1 MILEFSKLVANR
13 LRAVW
18 EGRTRH
24 GSTLT
29 LDGVRELSRSLEEG
43 KQALETF
50 TTSMEEEFL
59 QLGALLRKITVLA
72 RDVKNRSGEIVDA
85 AAGRAEDA
93 AIQFAFQ
100 LLKKAEDLVRASREQ
115 YATVFQL
122 FEKMHIDLTR
132 VARERGA
139 LMRTLSPLESTNTQ
153 FRIQACAFDENTR
166 AQFFALADAI
176 AAIVR
181 DVQSAVGQR
190 FEELDRTG
198 RATSELVANLTA
210 LATEQ
215 ARETE
220 RMLAQTRSHLSTLN
234 AALQSSERAAHSIA
248 QAGSNIAGGVGK
260 AIVALQCQD
269 MARQK
274 FQHIC
279 AAIDDML
286 GHLASGVTE
295 RFGGTEEADC
305 RHFLADAS
313 RVQLGQLRAVFGQ
326 LDEAARQVDTGLS
339 EVESDAKALADHA
352 VHSGAAAL
360 DGQIIDRAIE
370 SIHAVLGV
378 IEKAV
383 SSIKNVLELV
393 VKLKST
399 FSDCTSHI
407 LGLALGLRM
416 VALNAQIFAAHVD
429 TGAALEVVARNTR
442 MIADESMQ
450 QLDEISTR
458 VTELVDSVVDL
469 EQRLGDYAELAEME
483 QVLLSGEARESEN
496 KLRTLEQDLR
506 GAIAAMGP
514 MEKELAET
522 IQHAIRSIRFP
533 EAVTEE
539 GSRSTRL
546 FEQIASQYS
555 DSNGM
560 SHRKVQD
567 LKRNYTMQHE
577 RAVHESTVS
586 TESMP
591 GQEDAEE
598 ADKILDFDPG
608 SQPKSK
614 LPANAEVLS
623 EDSSSLEPGGEG
635 EKLADNVE
643 LF

>member
-1 MILEFSKLVANR
+1 MILELPRLLANR
-13 LRAVW
+13 VRAVW
-18 EGRTRH
+18 DRRTRH
-24 GSTLT
+24 GATLT
-29 LDGVRELSRSLEEG
+29 PDDVRELSHSLEEE

-50 TTSMEEEFL
+50 TSSMEEEFL
-59 QLGALLRKITVLA
+59 HLGALLRKVTVLA
-72 RDVKNRSGEIVDA
+72 RDVKNRSGEIMDA

-132 VARERGA
+132 IARERGV
-139 LMRTLSPLESTNTQ
+139 LMRTLSPLESANTQ

-198 RATSELVANLTA
+198 RATSELVASLTV
-210 LATEQ
+210 LAAEQ
-215 ARETE
+215 AKETE
-220 RMLAQTRSHLSTLN
+220 RMLAQTRTHLSTLD
-234 AALQSSERAAHSIA
+234 AALQSSERAAQSVA

-260 AIVALQCQD
+260 AIVALQSQD

-286 GHLASGVTE
+286 GHLASGVTDK
-295 RFGGTEEADC
+295 FGGMEEADC

-360 DGQIIDRAIE
+360 DGQVIGRAVE

-383 SSIKNVLELV
+383 SSIKSVLELV

-399 FSDCTSHI
+399 FSDCTSQI

-450 QLDEISTR
+450 QLDEISMR

-469 EQRLGDYAELAEME
+469 EQRLGDYAELAEIE
-483 QVLLSGEARESEN
+483 QALLSGEARESEN

-506 GAIAAMGP
+506 AAIAAMGP
-514 MEKELAET
+514 MEIELAEA
-522 IQHAIRSIRFP
+522 IRHAIRSIRFP
-533 EAVTEE
+533 AAVTEE
-539 GSRSTRL
+539 GSRSTAL
-546 FEQIASQYS
+546 FEQIARRYS
-555 DSNGM
+555 DSKVL

-577 RAVHESTVS
+577 RAVHESTIS

-591 GQEDAEE
+591 GQEAAGE
-598 ADKILDFDPG
+598 AGKILDPDPG
-608 SQPKSK
+608 SQPESNP
-614 LPANAEVLS
+614 PANGEVLS
-623 EDSSSLEPGGEG
+623 EDSSSLEEG
-635 EKLADNVE
+635 DEEKLADNVE

>member
-1 MILEFSKLVANR
+1 MIPEIPRLLANL

-18 EGRTRH
+18 EARTSR
-24 GSTLT
+24 GATLT
-29 LDGVRELSRSLEEG
+29 PDGVRELSRSLDEE

-50 TTSMEEEFL
+50 TTSIEEEFL
-59 QLGALLRKITVLA
+59 QLGALLRKITELA

-85 AAGRAEDA
+85 AAGRTEDA

-115 YATVFQL
+115 YANVVRV
-122 FEKMHIDLTR
+122 FEKMHVDLTR
-132 VARERGA
+132 VARERDG
-139 LMRTLSPLESTNTQ
+139 LIRTLSPLETTNTQ

-166 AQFFALADAI
+166 TQFFALADAI
-176 AAIVR
+176 RAIVTE
-181 DVQSAVGQR
+181 VQSAVGQR

-198 RATSELVANLTA
+198 RATADLIANLTA
-210 LATEQ
+210 LAAQHAT
-215 ARETE
+215 ETE
-220 RMLAQTRSHLSTLN
+220 RMLAETRTHLSTLN
-234 AALQSSERAAHSIA
+234 EALEASERSAQSIA
-248 QAGSNIAGGVGK
+248 QAGSNIAGGVGT

-286 GHLASGVTE
+286 GHLARGVTDT
-295 RFGGTEEADC
+295 FDGIEEADC

-313 RVQLGQLRAVFGQ
+313 RVQLGQLRAVFAQ
-326 LDEAARQVDTGLS
+326 LDDAARQVSGGLLDVDS
-339 EVESDAKALADHA
+339 ESKSLAGHAL
-352 VHSGAAAL
+352 HSGAAAL
-360 DGQIIDRAIE
+360 DGQIIERAIE

-383 SSIKNVLELV
+383 TGIKSVLELV
-393 VKLKST
+393 VTLKST
-399 FSDCTSHI
+399 FSDCTSQI

-429 TGAALEVVARNTR
+429 TGAALEVVATNTR
-442 MIADESMQ
+442 LIADESMQ
-450 QLDEISTR
+450 QLDEISAR
-458 VTELVDSVVDL
+458 VAELVDSVVDL
-469 EQRLGDYAELAEME
+469 EQRLGDYAELAEIE
-483 QVLLSGEARESEN
+483 QALLSGEALESEN
-496 KLRTLEQDLR
+496 KLRTLEQELR
-506 GAIAAMGP
+506 AAVAAMGP

-539 GSRSTRL
+539 GSRSTGL

-555 DSNGM
+555 DSNVI

-586 TESMP
+586 IESMP

-598 ADKILDFDPG
+598 VYKILDPHPA
-608 SQPKSK
+608 SPPESK
-614 LPANAEVLS
+614 LAANAEVLS
-623 EDSSSLEPGGEG
+623 EDSSSLGTGGDE
-635 EKLADNVE
+635 ERLADNVE

>member
-1 MILEFSKLVANR
+1 MTLELPRLLANR

-24 GSTLT
+24 ATTLT
-29 LDGVRELSRSLEEG
+29 PDGVRELSRSLEEE

-72 RDVKNRSGEIVDA
+72 RDVQNRSGEIMDA

-122 FEKMHIDLTR
+122 FEKMHVDLTR

-181 DVQSAVGQR
+181 DVQLAVGQR

-210 LATEQ
+210 LAAEQ
-215 ARETE
+215 TKETE

-234 AALQSSERAAHSIA
+234 AALQSSERAAQSIA

-260 AIVALQCQD
+260 VIVALQCQD

-295 RFGGTEEADC
+295 KFGGTEEADC

-313 RVQLGQLRAVFGQ
+313 RVQLGQLRGVFGQ

-339 EVESDAKALADHA
+339 EVDSDVKSLADHA

-360 DGQIIDRAIE
+360 DGRIIDRAIE

-378 IEKAV
+378 MEKAV
-383 SSIKNVLELV
+383 SSIKKVLELV

-399 FSDCTSHI
+399 FSDCTSQI

-429 TGAALEVVARNTR
+429 TGAALEVVAMNTR

-450 QLDEISTR
+450 QLDEISVR
-458 VTELVDSVVDL
+458 VAELVDSVVDL
-469 EQRLGDYAELAEME
+469 EQRLGDYAELAEIE
-483 QVLLSGEARESEN
+483 QALLADEARESEN
-496 KLRTLEQDLR
+496 KLRALEQHLR
-506 GAIAAMGP
+506 TALAAMGP

-522 IQHAIRSIRFP
+522 IQHAVRSIRFP

-539 GSRSTRL
+539 GSRSTGL
-546 FEQIASQYS
+546 FEQIASRYS
-555 DSNGM
+555 DSKVI
-560 SHRKVQD
+560 SHRKVQE

-586 TESMP
+586 IESMP
-591 GQEDAEE
+591 AQEVDGE
-598 ADKILDFDPG
+598 ADKSSDPRPQ
-608 SQPKSK
+608 SESES
-614 LPANAEVLS
+614 PANSAVLF
-623 EDSSSLEPGGEG
+623 EESSPLEGGENG
-635 EKLADNVE
+635 ERLADNVE

>member
-1 MILEFSKLVANR
+1 MTLEFPRLLANR

-18 EGRTRH
+18 ERRRH
-24 GSTLT
+24 HGATLT
-29 LDGVRELSRSLEEG
+29 PEGVGELSRSLEEE
-43 KQALETF
+43 KHALETF

-59 QLGALLRKITVLA
+59 QLGALLRKITMLA
-72 RDVKNRSGEIVDA
+72 RDVNNRSSEIVDA

-166 AQFFALADAI
+166 AQFFTLADAI
-176 AAIVR
+176 AAIVG

-198 RATSELVANLTA
+198 RATGELVAKLTA
-210 LATEQ
+210 MATEQ
-215 ARETE
+215 TEQTE
-220 RMLAQTRSHLSTLN
+220 RMLAETRTHLSTLN
-234 AALQSSERAAHSIA
+234 EALQSSERAAQSIA

-274 FQHIC
+274 FQHIG

-286 GHLASGVTE
+286 GHLASGVTGK
-295 RFGGTEEADC
+295 FGGLEEADC

-339 EVESDAKALADHA
+339 EVELDAKALADHA
-352 VHSGAAAL
+352 LHSGAAAL
-360 DGQIIDRAIE
+360 DGQIIDRAIA

-378 IEKAV
+378 IERAV
-383 SSIKNVLELV
+383 SSIKSVLELV

-399 FSDCTSHI
+399 FSDCTSQI

-429 TGAALEVVARNTR
+429 TGAALEVVARTTR

-450 QLDEISTR
+450 QLDEISAR

-469 EQRLGDYAELAEME
+469 EQRLGDYAELAEIE
-483 QVLLSGEARESEN
+483 QTLLSGEARESEN
-496 KLRTLEQDLR
+496 KLRRLEQDLR
-506 GAIAAMGP
+506 AAIAAMGP

-522 IQHAIRSIRFP
+522 IQHTIRSIRFP
-533 EAVTEE
+533 EAVAEE
-539 GSRSTRL
+539 GSRSTGL

-555 DSNGM
+555 DSETI

-586 TESMP
+586 TGSMP
-591 GQEDAEE
+591 GQEEFGE
-598 ADKILDFDPG
+598 TDKSPDPG
-608 SQPKSK
+608 SQPESK
-614 LPANAEVLS
+614 LRADGGIS
-623 EDSSSLEPGGEG
+623 EESSPLETDGER
-635 EKLADNVE
+635 LADNVE

>member
-1 MILEFSKLVANR
+1 MTLDFPKLLANR
-13 LRAVW
+13 LRAAL
-18 EGRTRH
+18 EASPHRGA
-24 GSTLT
+24 TLT
-29 LDGVRELSRSLEEG
+29 LDRVRQLSRSLQEE
-43 KQALETF
+43 KQALESF

-72 RDVKNRSGEIVDA
+72 REVRTRSSELMDA

-100 LLKKAEDLVRASREQ
+100 LLKKAEDLVGASREQ
-115 YATVFQL
+115 YTNVFHV
-122 FEKMHIDLTR
+122 FEKMRADLSR
-132 VARERGA
+132 VAHERDG
-139 LMRTLSPLESTNTQ
+139 LMRALSPLEMTNTQ

-166 AQFFALADAI
+166 ARFFALADAI
-176 AAIVR
+176 AAILK

-198 RATSELVANLTA
+198 QATGEVIANLTA
-210 LATEQ
+210 LVTEH

-220 RMLAQTRSHLSTLN
+220 RMLAETRAHLSTLN
-234 AALQSSERAAHSIA
+234 DALQASERSAQSIA

-279 AAIDDML
+279 AAIDDMV
-286 GHLASGVTE
+286 GHLASGV
-295 RFGGTEEADC
+295 RGNFGGREEGDC
-305 RHFLADAS
+305 RRFLADAS
-313 RVQLGQLRAVFGQ
+313 RVQLAQLRAVFGQ
-326 LDEAARQVDTGLS
+326 LDEAAREVDTGLS
-339 EVESDAKALADHA
+339 EIHSDARSMADHA
-352 VHSGAAAL
+352 MHSGMAAL
-360 DGQIIDRAIE
+360 DGQIIDRAVE

-383 SSIKNVLELV
+383 SSIKSMLELV

-407 LGLALGLRM
+407 LSLALGLRM

-450 QLDEISTR
+450 QLDEISAR
-458 VTELVDSVVDL
+458 VAELVDSVVDL
-469 EQRLGDYAELAEME
+469 EQRLGDYAEFAGIEQALLA
-483 QVLLSGEARESEN
+483 GEARESEN
-496 KLRTLEQDLR
+496 KLRTLERDLR
-506 GAIAAMGP
+506 TAIAAMGP

-522 IQHAIRSIRFP
+522 IHHAVRSIRFP
-533 EAVTEE
+533 EAVKKEA
-539 GSRSTRL
+539 SRSTGV
-546 FEQIASQYS
+546 FEQIASQFS
-555 DSNGM
+555 DS
-560 SHRKVQD
+560 SLVLHRKVQD

-577 RAVHESTVS
+577 RAVHESMVS
-586 TESMP
+586 TESTP
-591 GQEDAEE
+591 GQADAERDDE
-598 ADKILDFDPG
+598 CLNPA
-608 SQPKSK
+608 SQGVSK
-614 LPANAEVLS
+614 LRA
-623 EDSSSLEPGGEG
+623 GGEVQAETSCPPEAAG
-635 EKLADNVE
+635 GREELAANVE